1 MELRDALDQI
11 SEIRERMAR
20 GQVFRG
26 YRSATTAMTAVI
38 AVLTSAAQARWV
50 TRPARDVDDYLW
62 LWCAAAVASLIVVGS
77 EMAIRAV
84 RSGSALHRQ
93 MTMLAVGQFVPCL
106 VAGALVTYAI
116 GKFAGSIVWIMPGL
130 WAVLFSL
137 GVFASRPFL
146 PRGVGAVAGYYL
158 LAGLFCLAVGGRDQS
173 RHATLWPWTMAIVF
187 GTGQLLAAG
196 VLWWTLE
203 RNHGRDD

>member
-26 YRSATTAMTAVI
+26 YRSVTTAFTAVL
-38 AVLTSAAQARWV
+38 AVLTSAAQAAWV
-50 TRPARDVDDYLW
+50 PRPEKEVDDYLW
-62 LWCAAAVASLIVVGS
+62 LWCAAAVLSVLVVGI
-77 EMAIRAV
+77 EMAVRAV
-84 RSGSALHRQ
+84 RSGSMLDRR
-93 MTMLAVGQFVPCL
+93 MTMLAVDQFVPCL

-116 GKFAGSIVWIMPGL
+116 GKFAGEIVWVMPGL

-137 GVFASRPFL
+137 GIFASRRFL
-146 PRGVGAVAGYYL
+146 PRGVGLVGGYYL
-158 LAGLFCLAVGGRDQS
+158 LAGLVCLALGAEDD
-173 RHATLWPWTMAIVF
+173 ATLCPWTMAAVF

-203 RNHGRDD
+203 RSHGRD

>member
-11 SEIRERMAR
+11 SEIRQRMAR

-26 YRSATTAMTAVI
+26 YRSVTTAFTAGL
-38 AVLTSAAQARWV
+38 AVATSAAQARWV
-50 TRPARDVDDYLW
+50 PRPWRDVDDYLW
-62 LWCAAAVASLIVVGS
+62 LWCGAAVVSLLVVGV
-77 EMAIRAV
+77 EMAVRAV

-93 MTMLAVGQFVPCL
+93 MTMLAVDQFVPCL

-116 GKFAGSIVWIMPGL
+116 GKFAGDSIWIMPGL

-137 GVFASRPFL
+137 GVFASRRFL
-146 PRGVGAVAGYYL
+146 PRGVGLVGGYYL
-158 LAGLFCLAVGGRDQS
+158 MAGLVCLAIGRDGT
-173 RHATLWPWTMAIVF
+173 TLKPWTMAIVF
-187 GTGQLLAAG
+187 GAGQLLAAG

-203 RNHGRDD
+203 RSHGRN

>member
-1 MELRDALDQI
+1 MELREALDHI

-26 YRSATTAMTAVI
+26 YRSVTTAFTAVL

-50 TRPARDVDDYLW
+50 PKPARDVDDYLW
-62 LWCAAAVASLIVVGS
+62 LWCAAAVVSLLVVGV
-77 EMAIRAV
+77 EMAVRAA

-93 MTMLAVGQFVPCL
+93 MTMLAVDQFVPCL

-116 GKFAGSIVWIMPGL
+116 GKFAGDGIWIMPGL

-137 GVFASRPFL
+137 GIFASRRFL
-146 PRGVGAVAGYYL
+146 PRGVGLVGGYYL
-158 LAGLFCLAVGGRDQS
+158 LAGLVCLAVGRDGT
-173 RHATLWPWTMAIVF
+173 TLRPWTMAIVF
-187 GTGQLLAAG
+187 GAGQLLAAG

-203 RNHGRDD
+203 RSHARD

>member
-11 SEIRERMAR
+11 SEIRQRMAR

-26 YRSATTAMTAVI
+26 YRSITTAFTAGLAVI
-38 AVLTSAAQARWV
+38 TSAAQARWV
-50 TRPARDVDDYLW
+50 PRPWRDVDDYLW
-62 LWCAAAVASLIVVGS
+62 LWCAAAVLSLLVVGV
-77 EMAIRAV
+77 EMAVRAV

-93 MTMLAVGQFVPCL
+93 MTMLAVDQFVPCL

-116 GKFAGSIVWIMPGL
+116 GKFAGDSIWIMPGL

-137 GVFASRPFL
+137 GVFASRRFL
-146 PRGVGAVAGYYL
+146 PRGVGLVGGYYL
-158 LAGLFCLAVGGRDQS
+158 MAGLVCLAIGRDGT
-173 RHATLWPWTMAIVF
+173 TLKPWTMAIVF

-203 RNHGRDD
+203 RSHGRN

>member
-26 YRSATTAMTAVI
+26 YRSVTTGFTAVL

-50 TRPARDVDDYLW
+50 PTPKRDVDDYLW
-62 LWCAAAVASLIVVGS
+62 LWCGAAVLSLLVVGV
-77 EMAIRAV
+77 EMAVRAV

-93 MTMLAVGQFVPCL
+93 MTMLAVDQFVPCL

-116 GKFAGSIVWIMPGL
+116 GKFAGDSIWIMPGL

-137 GVFASRPFL
+137 GIFASRRFL
-146 PRGVGAVAGYYL
+146 PRGVGLVGGYYL
-158 LAGLFCLAVGGRDQS
+158 LAGLVCLAVGRDG
-173 RHATLWPWTMAIVF
+173 ATLRPWTMAGVF
-187 GTGQLLAAG
+187 GAGQLLAAG

-203 RNHGRDD
+203 RNHGRD

>member
-26 YRSATTAMTAVI
+26 YRAVTTGFTAI
-38 AVLTSAAQARWV
+38 LAVLTSAAQAVWV
-50 TRPARDVDDYLW
+50 PRPARDVDDYLW
-62 LWCAAAVASLIVVGS
+62 LWCGAAVVSLLVVGS
-77 EMAIRAV
+77 EMAIRAA
-84 RSGSALHRQ
+84 RSGSAMHRQ
-93 MTMLAVGQFVPCL
+93 MTLLAVDQFVPCL

-116 GKFAGSIVWIMPGL
+116 GKFAGGTVWIMPGL

-137 GVFASRPFL
+137 GVFASRRFL
-146 PRGVGAVAGYYL
+146 PRGVGFVAAFYL
-158 LAGLFCLAVGGRDQS
+158 LAGLVCLAVGHDGR
-173 RHATLWPWTMAIVF
+173 TLWPWTMAIVF
-187 GTGQLLAAG
+187 GTGQLLAAA

-203 RNHGRDD
+203 RNHGRD

>member
-26 YRSATTAMTAVI
+26 YRSVTTAFTAGL
-38 AVLTSAAQARWV
+38 AVLASAAQARWV
-50 TRPARDVDDYLW
+50 RHPARDVDDYLW
-62 LWCAAAVASLIVVGS
+62 LWCGTALLSLVVVGT
-77 EMAIRAV
+77 EMAIRAL

-93 MTMLAVGQFVPCL
+93 MTMLAVDQFVP
-106 VAGALVTYAI
+106 GALVTYAV
-116 GKFAGSIVWIMPGL
+116 GKFAGDSVWIMPGL

-137 GVFASRPFL
+137 GVFASRRFL
-146 PRGVGAVAGYYL
+146 PRGVGLVAGYYL
-158 LAGLFCLAVGGRDQS
+158 LAGLICLAVGGKD

-187 GTGQLLAAG
+187 GIGQLLAAG

-203 RNHGRDD
+203 RNHGRD

>member
-11 SEIRERMAR
+11 SEIRQRMAR

-26 YRSATTAMTAVI
+26 YRSVTTAFTAVL
-38 AVLTSAAQARWV
+38 AVVTSALQARWV
-50 TRPARDVDDYLW
+50 PRPWRDVDDYLW
-62 LWCAAAVASLIVVGS
+62 LWCAAAVLSLLVVGV
-77 EMAIRAV
+77 EMAVRAV

-93 MTMLAVGQFVPCL
+93 MTMLAVDQFVPCL

-116 GKFAGSIVWIMPGL
+116 GKFAGDSIWIMPGL

-137 GVFASRPFL
+137 GVFASRRFL
-146 PRGVGAVAGYYL
+146 PRGVGLVGGYYL
-158 LAGLFCLAVGGRDQS
+158 MAGLVCLAIGRDGT
-173 RHATLWPWTMAIVF
+173 TLKPWTMAIVF

-203 RNHGRDD
+203 RSHGRN

>member
-26 YRSATTAMTAVI
+26 YRAVTTGFTAVL
-38 AVLTSAAQARWV
+38 AVVTSFAQAAWV
-50 TRPARDVDDYLW
+50 PRPERDVDDYLW
-62 LWCAAAVASLIVVGS
+62 LWCGAAVLSLVVVGS

-93 MTMLAVGQFVPCL
+93 MTMLAVDQFVPCL

-116 GKFAGSIVWIMPGL
+116 GKFAGDVVWIMPGL

-137 GVFASRPFL
+137 GAFASRRFL
-146 PRGVGAVAGYYL
+146 PRGVGLVGGWYL
-158 LAGLFCLAVGGRDQS
+158 LAGLVCLAVG
-173 RHATLWPWTMAIVF
+173 RHGHTALWPWTMAIVF
-187 GTGQLLAAG
+187 GVGQALAAG

-203 RNHGRDD
+203 RNHGRD

>member
-26 YRSATTAMTAVI
+26 YRSATTGFTALL
-38 AVLTSAAQARWV
+38 AVAASAAQAKWV
-50 TRPARDVDDYLW
+50 PHPERDVDDYLW
-62 LWCAAAVASLIVVGS
+62 LWCAAALLSLLVVGV
-77 EMAIRAV
+77 EMAVRAV
-84 RSGSALHRQ
+84 RSGSALNRQ
-93 MTMLAVGQFVPCL
+93 MTMLAVDQFVPCL
-106 VAGALVTYAI
+106 VAGALVTYAV
-116 GKFAGSIVWIMPGL
+116 GKFAGEIIWVMPGL

-137 GVFASRPFL
+137 GIFASRRFL
-146 PRGVGAVAGYYL
+146 PRGVGLVGGYYL
-158 LAGLFCLAVGGRDQS
+158 LAGLVCLATGHKD
-173 RHATLWPWTMAIVF
+173 ATLRPWTMAAVF

-203 RNHGRDD
+203 RNHGRD

>member
-26 YRSATTAMTAVI
+26 YRSVTTGFTAVL
-38 AVLTSAAQARWV
+38 AVATSVAQAYWV
-50 TRPARDVDDYLW
+50 PEPKRDVDDYLW
-62 LWCAAAVASLIVVGS
+62 LWCGAAVISLLVVGS
-77 EMAIRAV
+77 EMAVRAV
-84 RSGSALHRQ
+84 RSGSASLHRQ
-93 MTMLAVGQFVPCL
+93 MTLLAVDQFVPCL

-116 GKFAGSIVWIMPGL
+116 GKFAGGTVWIMPGL

-137 GVFASRPFL
+137 GVFASRRFL
-146 PRGVGAVAGYYL
+146 PRGVGVVAGYYL
-158 LAGLFCLAVGGRDQS
+158 LAGLICLAIGRDG
-173 RHATLWPWTMAIVF
+173 ATLRPVTMAVVF
-187 GTGQLLAAG
+187 GVGQALAAA

-203 RNHGRDD
+203 RNHGRD

>member
-26 YRSATTAMTAVI
+26 YRAVSTLFTAVV
-38 AVLTSAAQARWV
+38 AVLASAAQAAWV
-50 TRPARDVDDYLW
+50 RNPGRDVDDYLW
-62 LWCAAAVASLIVVGS
+62 LWCGAAVLSLLVVGG

-84 RSGSALHRQ
+84 RSGSPLHRQ
-93 MTMLAVGQFVPCL
+93 MTMLAVDQFVPCL

-116 GKFAGSIVWIMPGL
+116 GKFAGEIVWIMPGL

-137 GVFASRPFL
+137 GVFASRRFL
-146 PRGVGAVAGYYL
+146 PRGVGIVAGYYL
-158 LAGLFCLAVGGRDQS
+158 LAGLVCLAVGGRHGS
-173 RHATLWPWTMAIVF
+173 STLWPWTMAIVF
-187 GTGQLLAAG
+187 GIGQTLAAG

-203 RNHGRDD
+203 RNHGRD

>member
-1 MELRDALDQI
+1 MELREALDQI

-26 YRSATTAMTAVI
+26 YRSVTTAFTAVL
-38 AVLTSAAQARWV
+38 AVLTSALQARFV
-50 TRPARDVDDYLW
+50 ADPKREVDVYLW
-62 LWCAAAVASLIVVGS
+62 LWCTAALLSLVVVGT
-77 EMAIRAV
+77 EMAIRAL

-93 MTMLAVGQFVPCL
+93 MTLLAVDQFVPCL

-116 GKFAGSIVWIMPGL
+116 GKFAGDTVWIMPGL

-137 GVFASRPFL
+137 GVFASRRFL
-146 PRGVGAVAGYYL
+146 PRGIGIVAGYYL
-158 LAGLFCLAVGGRDQS
+158 LAGLICLALGHHGRT
-173 RHATLWPWTMAIVF
+173 ALWPWTMAIVF
-187 GTGQLLAAG
+187 GIGQSLAAG

-203 RNHGRDD
+203 RNHGRD

>member
-26 YRSATTAMTAVI
+26 YRAVSTLFTAAV
-38 AVLTSAAQARWV
+38 AVLASAAQAAWV
-50 TRPARDVDDYLW
+50 PNPGRDVDDYLW
-62 LWCAAAVASLIVVGS
+62 LWCGAAVLSLLVVGG
-77 EMAIRAV
+77 EMALRAV
-84 RSGSALHRQ
+84 RSGSPLHRQ
-93 MTMLAVGQFVPCL
+93 MTMLAVDQFVPCL

-116 GKFAGSIVWIMPGL
+116 GKFAGDIVWIMPGL

-137 GVFASRPFL
+137 GVFASRRFL
-146 PRGVGAVAGYYL
+146 PRGVGLVAGFYL
-158 LAGLFCLAVGGRDQS
+158 LAGLVCLAIGRNG
-173 RHATLWPWTMAIVF
+173 ATLWPWTMAIVF
-187 GTGQLLAAG
+187 GTGQLLAAV

-203 RNHGRDD
+203 RNHGRD

>member
-26 YRSATTAMTAVI
+26 YRSITTAFTAVL
-38 AVLTSAAQARWV
+38 AVLTSAAQAAWV
-50 TRPARDVDDYLW
+50 PRPGRDVDDYLW
-62 LWCAAAVASLIVVGS
+62 LWCGAAVLSLLVVGV
-77 EMAIRAV
+77 EMAVRAV

-93 MTMLAVGQFVPCL
+93 MTMLAVDQFVPCL
-106 VAGALVTYAI
+106 VAGALVTYAV
-116 GKFAGSIVWIMPGL
+116 GKFAGDVIWIMPGL

-137 GVFASRPFL
+137 GIFASRRFL
-146 PRGVGAVAGYYL
+146 PRGVGLVGGYYL
-158 LAGLFCLAVGGRDQS
+158 LAGLACLATGRDG
-173 RHATLWPWTMAIVF
+173 ATLRPWTMAVVF
-187 GTGQLLAAG
+187 GAGQSLAAG

-203 RNHGRDD
+203 RSHGRD

>member
-26 YRSATTAMTAVI
+26 YRAVTTGFTAVL
-38 AVLTSAAQARWV
+38 AVLTSAAQAAWV
-50 TRPARDVDDYLW
+50 PRPHVDVDDYLW
-62 LWCAAAVASLIVVGS
+62 LWCGAAVLSLVVVGS
-77 EMAIRAV
+77 EMAVRAV

-93 MTMLAVGQFVPCL
+93 MTMLAVDQFVPCL

-116 GKFAGSIVWIMPGL
+116 GKFAGDVVWIMPGL

-137 GVFASRPFL
+137 GVFASRRFL
-146 PRGVGAVAGYYL
+146 PRGVGVVAGYYL
-158 LAGLFCLAVGGRDQS
+158 LAGLICLAVGRHGRT
-173 RHATLWPWTMAIVF
+173 ALWPWTMAIVF

-203 RNHGRDD
+203 RNHARD

>member
-26 YRSATTAMTAVI
+26 YRAVTTGFTAVL
-38 AVLTSAAQARWV
+38 AVLTSAAQAAWV
-50 TRPARDVDDYLW
+50 PRPHVDVDDYLW
-62 LWCAAAVASLIVVGS
+62 LWCGAAVLSLVVVGS
-77 EMAIRAV
+77 EMAVRAV

-93 MTMLAVGQFVPCL
+93 MTMLAVDQFVPCL

-116 GKFAGSIVWIMPGL
+116 GKFAGDIVWIMPGL

-137 GVFASRPFL
+137 GVFASRRFL
-146 PRGVGAVAGYYL
+146 PRGVGIVAAFYL
-158 LAGLFCLAVGGRDQS
+158 LAGLVCLAVGGRD
-173 RHATLWPWTMAIVF
+173 RHLTLWPWTMAI
-187 GTGQLLAAG
+187 
-196 VLWWTLE
+196 
-203 RNHGRDD
+203 

>member
-26 YRSATTAMTAVI
+26 YRAVTTGFTALL
-38 AVLTSAAQARWV
+38 AVVTSAAQAAWV
-50 TRPARDVDDYLW
+50 PRPHVDVDDYLW
-62 LWCAAAVASLIVVGS
+62 LWCGAAVLSLVVVGS
-77 EMAIRAV
+77 EMAVRAV

-93 MTMLAVGQFVPCL
+93 MTMLAVDQFVPCL

-116 GKFAGSIVWIMPGL
+116 GKFAGGIVWIMPGL

-137 GVFASRPFL
+137 GVFASRRFL
-146 PRGVGAVAGYYL
+146 PRGVGLVGGYYL
-158 LAGLFCLAVGGRDQS
+158 LAGLICLAVGRQD
-173 RHATLWPWTMAIVF
+173 RATLWPWTMALVF

-203 RNHGRDD
+203 RNHARE

>member
-26 YRSATTAMTAVI
+26 YRSVTTGFTAVL
-38 AVLTSAAQARWV
+38 ALATSAAQARWV
-50 TRPARDVDDYLW
+50 PRPERDVDDYLW
-62 LWCAAAVASLIVVGS
+62 LWCAAALLSLLVVGI
-77 EMAIRAV
+77 EMAVRAV
-84 RSGSALHRQ
+84 RSGSALNRQ
-93 MTMLAVGQFVPCL
+93 MTLLAVDQFVPCL
-106 VAGALVTYAI
+106 VAGALVTYAL
-116 GKFAGSIVWIMPGL
+116 GKFAGEVVWVMPGL

-137 GVFASRPFL
+137 GVFASRRFL
-146 PRGVGAVAGYYL
+146 PRGVGLVAGWYL
-158 LAGLFCLAVGGRDQS
+158 LAGLVCLATGRGG
-173 RHATLWPWTMAIVF
+173 ATLRPWTMAAVF

-203 RNHGRDD
+203 RNHGRD

>member
-26 YRSATTAMTAVI
+26 YRSVTTAFTAVF
-38 AVLTSAAQARWV
+38 AVLTSAAQRVWV
-50 TRPARDVDDYLW
+50 PRPARDVDDYLW
-62 LWCAAAVASLIVVGS
+62 LWCGAAVVSLLVVGI
-77 EMAIRAV
+77 EMGVRAA
-84 RSGSALHRQ
+84 RSGSALHRR
-93 MTMLAVGQFVPCL
+93 MTMLAVDQFVPSL

-116 GKFAGSIVWIMPGL
+116 GKFAGDTVWIMPGL

-137 GVFASRPFL
+137 GVFASRRFL
-146 PRGVGAVAGYYL
+146 PRGVGVVAGFYL
-158 LAGLFCLAVGGRDQS
+158 LAGLICLAVG
-173 RHATLWPWTMAIVF
+173 RHGATLWPWTMAIVF
-187 GTGQLLAAG
+187 GVGQLLAAG

-203 RNHGRDD
+203 RNHGRD

>member
-26 YRSATTAMTAVI
+26 YRSVTTGFTAI
-38 AVLTSAAQARWV
+38 LAVLTSAAQAAWV
-50 TRPARDVDDYLW
+50 PRPERDVDDYLW
-62 LWCAAAVASLIVVGS
+62 LWCAAAVLSLLVVGV
-77 EMAIRAV
+77 EMAVRAA

-93 MTMLAVGQFVPCL
+93 MTMLAVDQFVPSL

-116 GKFAGSIVWIMPGL
+116 GKFAGEIVWVMPGL

-137 GVFASRPFL
+137 GIFASRRFL
-146 PRGVGAVAGYYL
+146 PRGVGFVGGYYL
-158 LAGLFCLAVGGRDQS
+158 MAGLVCLAIGRND
-173 RHATLWPWTMAIVF
+173 ATLRPWTMAIVF
-187 GTGQLLAAG
+187 GAGQLLAAG

-203 RNHGRDD
+203 RSHGRD

>member
-11 SEIRERMAR
+11 SEIRQRMAR

-26 YRSATTAMTAVI
+26 YRSITTAFTAGL
-38 AVLTSAAQARWV
+38 AAATSAAQARWV
-50 TRPARDVDDYLW
+50 PRPGRDVDDYLW
-62 LWCAAAVASLIVVGS
+62 LWCAAALLSLLVVGV
-77 EMAIRAV
+77 EMAARAV

-93 MTMLAVGQFVPCL
+93 MTMLAVDQFVPCL

-116 GKFAGSIVWIMPGL
+116 GKFAGDSIWIMPGL

-137 GVFASRPFL
+137 GVFASRRFL
-146 PRGVGAVAGYYL
+146 PRGVGLVGGYYL
-158 LAGLFCLAVGGRDQS
+158 MAGLVCLAIGRDGT
-173 RHATLWPWTMAIVF
+173 TLNPWTMAIVF
-187 GTGQLLAAG
+187 GAGQLLAAG

-203 RNHGRDD
+203 RSHGRN

>member
-1 MELRDALDQI
+1 MELREALDQI

-26 YRSATTAMTAVI
+26 YRSITTGFTAVL
-38 AVLTSAAQARWV
+38 ALLTSGAQAMWV
-50 TRPARDVDDYLW
+50 PKPSRDVDDYLW
-62 LWCAAAVASLIVVGS
+62 LWCAAALLSLLVVGV
-77 EMAIRAV
+77 EMAVRAM

-93 MTMLAVGQFVPCL
+93 MTMLAVDQFVPSL

-116 GKFAGSIVWIMPGL
+116 GKFAGDSVWLMPGL

-137 GVFASRPFL
+137 GVFASRRFL
-146 PRGVGAVAGYYL
+146 PRGVGLVGGFYL
-158 LAGLFCLAVGGRDQS
+158 LAGLVCLATGRDG
-173 RHATLWPWTMAIVF
+173 ATLRPWTMAAVF

-203 RNHGRDD
+203 RSHGRD

>member
-26 YRSATTAMTAVI
+26 YRSVTTGFTALL
-38 AVLTSAAQARWV
+38 AVATSAAQAQWV
-50 TRPARDVDDYLW
+50 PNPKRDVSDYLW
-62 LWCAAAVASLIVVGS
+62 LWCIAAVLSLLIVGS
-77 EMAIRAV
+77 EMAVRAM

-93 MTMLAVGQFVPCL
+93 MTMLAVDQFVPCL

-116 GKFAGSIVWIMPGL
+116 GKFAGGTVWIMPGL

-137 GVFASRPFL
+137 GVFASRRFL
-146 PRGVGAVAGYYL
+146 PRGVGIVAGYYL
-158 LAGLFCLAVGGRDQS
+158 FAGLVCLAIGRDG
-173 RHATLWPWTMAIVF
+173 ATLKPWTMAIVF
-187 GTGQLLAAG
+187 GIGQALAAG

-203 RNHGRDD
+203 RNHGRD

>member
-26 YRSATTAMTAVI
+26 YRSVTTGFTAVL
-38 AVLTSAAQARWV
+38 AVLTSAAQAAWV
-50 TRPARDVDDYLW
+50 PRPHVDVDDYLW
-62 LWCAAAVASLIVVGS
+62 LWCGAAVVSAVVVGV
-77 EMAIRAV
+77 EMAVRAL
-84 RSGSALHRQ
+84 RSGSALNRQ
-93 MTMLAVGQFVPCL
+93 MTMLAVDQFVPCL

-116 GKFAGSIVWIMPGL
+116 GKFAGGSVWIMPGL

-137 GVFASRPFL
+137 GIFASRRFL
-146 PRGVGAVAGYYL
+146 PRGVGVVGGYYL
-158 LAGLFCLAVGGRDQS
+158 LAGLICLSVGRDG
-173 RHATLWPWTMAIVF
+173 ATLRPWTMAIVF

-203 RNHGRDD
+203 RNHGRD

>member
-26 YRSATTAMTAVI
+26 YRAVTTGFTAVL
-38 AVLTSAAQARWV
+38 AVLTSAAQAAWV
-50 TRPARDVDDYLW
+50 PRPHVDVDDYLW
-62 LWCAAAVASLIVVGS
+62 LWCAAAVLSLVVVGS

-93 MTMLAVGQFVPCL
+93 MTMLAVDQFVPCL

-116 GKFAGSIVWIMPGL
+116 GKFAGDVVWIMPGL

-137 GVFASRPFL
+137 GVFASRRFL
-146 PRGVGAVAGYYL
+146 PRGVGLVAGYYL
-158 LAGLFCLAVGGRDQS
+158 LAGLICLAVGRHGRT
-173 RHATLWPWTMAIVF
+173 ALWPWTMAIVF

-203 RNHGRDD
+203 RNHARD

>member
-26 YRSATTAMTAVI
+26 YRSVTTAMTSVI
-38 AVLTSAAQARWV
+38 AVLTSAAQAQWV

-77 EMAIRAV
+77 EMAFRAV

-93 MTMLAVGQFVPCL
+93 MTMLAVDQFVPCL

-116 GKFAGSIVWIMPGL
+116 GKFAGGIVWIMPGL

-137 GVFASRPFL
+137 GVFASRRFL
-146 PRGVGAVAGYYL
+146 PRGVGIVAGYYL
-158 LAGLFCLAVGGRDQS
+158 LAGLICLAVGGRDQQ
-173 RHATLWPWTMAIVF
+173 RHVTLWPWTMAIVF